1 MLKSMTGFGKGS
13 ASMEG
18 KTINIEIRT
27 LNSKQFDLNLRIPA
41 ILREKESEIRAIL
54 IKAIERGKVEV
65 NVGIDYTGSELP
77 ASINRPL
84 AKAYYNEL
92 KELAF
97 ELDAP
102 ANDLLSIVMK
112 LPDVTRQLHEE
123 TSDSEWAEIFSA
135 FGTALNQL
143 DEFRIHEGELLGRD
157 FAARI
162 RNIMNLLTLV
172 EPYEAARNIQLR
184 DKLRNGFAEFADN
197 NTFDSNRFEQELIY
211 YFEKLDITEEKVRL
225 LKHCHYF
232 LETLNEKE
240 ANGRKLNF
248 VSQEIGREINTL
260 GSKASDAGIQKLVV
274 QMKDELEKIKEQLAN
289 IL

>member
-13 ASMEG
+13 AQLDG

-41 ILREKESEIRAIL
+41 ILREKESDIRTSL
-54 IKAIERGKVEV
+54 VRAIERGKVEV

-77 ASINRPL
+77 ASVNKPL
-84 AKAYYNEL
+84 AKAYYTEL
-92 KELAF
+92 KELAD
-97 ELDAP
+97 ELGASTG
-102 ANDLLSIVMK
+102 DLLSIVMK
-112 LPDVTRQLHEE
+112 LPDVTKQLHEE
-123 TSDSEWAEIFSA
+123 TSEADWVQIFN
-135 FGTALNQL
+135 ALANALAQL
-143 DEFRIHEGELLGRD
+143 DEFRMHEGGLLQGD
-157 FAARI
+157 FEARI
-162 RNIMNLLTLV
+162 KTIMNLLTLV
-172 EPYEAARNIQLR
+172 EPFEAARNIILR
-184 DKLRNGFAEFADN
+184 DKLRSGFAEFAEN
-197 NTFDSNRFEQELIY
+197 NTFDSNRFEQEIIY
-211 YFEKLDITEEKVRL
+211 YLEKLDITEEKVRL

-232 LETLNEKE
+232 LDTLDEKD

-260 GSKASDAGIQKLVV
+260 GSKANDAGIQKLVV

>member
-13 ASMEG
+13 ANTEG

-41 ILREKESEIRAIL
+41 ILRERESEIRTML
-54 IKAIERGKVEV
+54 VRAIERGKVEV
-65 NVGIDYTGSELP
+65 NVGIDYTGTELP
-77 ASINRPL
+77 ASINKPL

-92 KELAF
+92 KELAY
-97 ELDAP
+97 ELEAP
-102 ANDLLSIVMK
+102 TGELLSIVMK
-112 LPDVTRQLHEE
+112 LPDVTKQLHEE
-123 TSDSEWAEIFSA
+123 TTDSDWKLIFEG
-135 FGTALNQL
+135 FTNALNHL
-143 DEFRIHEGELLGRD
+143 DEFRIHEGELLAHD
-157 FAARI
+157 FDQRI
-162 RNIMNLLTLV
+162 NTIMNLLTLV
-172 EPYEAARNIQLR
+172 EPFEAARNIQLR
-184 DKLRNGFAEFADN
+184 DKLRNGFAEFTEN
-197 NTFDSNRFEQELIY
+197 NTFDSNRFEQEIIY
-211 YFEKLDITEEKVRL
+211 YLEKLDITEEKVRL

-232 LETLNEKE
+232 LDTMKEKE

-260 GSKASDAGIQKLVV
+260 GSKANDAGIQKLVV